1 MKVRVAAAAL
11 FACAILGAAT
21 PALAASAWP
30 VVQSFMKSS
39 SVHSPTFISPQ
50 RGWALVGNR
59 LLQTNEG
66 GSRWSVAVPPEW
78 TGITP
83 RAISFGTPT
92 TGWVVADNGVVFVT
106 RDSGAHWSRQTADA
120 ISGHNWIAIRALSGT
135 RAIAAST
142 DGVLIG
148 TNDGGITWTLRS
160 AVAGGRL
167 SALYF
172 SDALHGW
179 AAGADASGVGL
190 VLETDDGG
198 GMWVPRST
206 PMNSALSAVTFADS
220 ARGWAAGSAGVL
232 STSDGGATWVAV
244 AAPSELLGAEHVSL
258 AFTSA
263 TRGFLGREA
272 SSGGGPVLWETS
284 DAGAHWTVCQ
294 VAEGTPGIAAL
305 VALSPANVL
314 ATGLSQTVGDTL
326 TSARIWRWGVS
337 SASGGAILQTAS
349 AAKKPVVTKAPAKKK
364 VVKKASAKK
373 KAARKKAA
381 KKASAK
387 KSR

>member
-11 FACAILGAAT
+11 IACAIVGAAT
-21 PALAASAWP
+21 PAFATSTWP
-30 VVQSFMKSS
+30 VIQSFMKSS
-39 SVHSPTFISPQ
+39 SVHSPTFISAQ

-92 TGWVVADNGVVFVT
+92 TGWVVADNGVMFMT
-106 RDSGAHWSRQTADA
+106 RDSGAHWSRQTADV

-135 RAIAAST
+135 RAIAASA
-142 DGVLIG
+142 DGMLVG

-167 SALYF
+167 SALHF
-172 SDALHGW
+172 TDALHGW
-179 AAGADASGVGL
+179 AAGADASGAGL

-263 TRGFLGREA
+263 THGFLGRECSA
-272 SSGGGPVLWETS
+272 NGGPVLWETS

-294 VAEGTPGIAAL
+294 VAEGTPGVSNL
-305 VALSPANVL
+305 VALSSANVL

-326 TSARIWRWGVS
+326 TSARIWRW
-337 SASGGAILQTAS
+337 AAATLQNAS
-349 AAKKPVVTKAPAKKK
+349 APVATKAPAKKK

-373 KAARKKAA
+373 KVVRKKSAK

-387 KSR
+387 KAR

>member
-11 FACAILGAAT
+11 IACAILGTST
-21 PALAASAWP
+21 PAFAAPAWP
-30 VVQSFMKSS
+30 VVQSFMKSGS
-39 SVHSPTFISPQ
+39 AHSLTFISQQ

-78 TGITP
+78 TGTTP
-83 RAISFGTPT
+83 RAISFGTAT
-92 TGWVVADNGVVFVT
+92 TGWVVADNGVVFAT
-106 RDSGAHWSRQTADA
+106 RDSGAHWSRQTTDA

-135 RAIAAST
+135 RAIAASV
-142 DGVLIG
+142 DGMLIG
-148 TNDGGITWTLRS
+148 TNDGGTTWTLRS

-179 AAGADASGVGL
+179 AAGADASGAGL

-244 AAPSELLGAEHVSL
+244 AAPSELLGAERVSL

-263 TRGFLGREA
+263 THGFLGRER
-272 SSGGGPVLWETS
+272 SVSGGPVLWETS
-284 DAGAHWTVCQ
+284 DAGAHWTLCQ
-294 VAEGTPGIAAL
+294 VAEESPGIADLTAL
-305 VALSPANVL
+305 GPANVL
-314 ATGLSQTVGDTL
+314 AAGLSQTVGDTL
-326 TSARIWRWGVS
+326 TSARLWRWGTS
-337 SASGGAILQTAS
+337 PTAGGTTLQAASTTQTA
-349 AAKKPVVTKAPAKKK
+349 PVAT
-364 VVKKASAKK
+364 KASAKK
-373 KAARKKAA
+373 KVSKKKVARKKST
-381 KKASAK
+381 KKRRAK